1 MCREPLHYS
10 SILALS
16 WLFFFSILN
25 FVHLYERVFPMF
37 FFQASVPD
45 WLILLNLSQYEQV
58 LMDAGYDDIDF
69 VADITTEELQDIG
82 ITKKGA

>member
-1 MCREPLHYS
+1 M
-10 SILALS
+10 
-16 WLFFFSILN
+16 
-25 FVHLYERVFPMF
+25 

-45 WLILLNLSQYEQV
+45 WLVLLNLNQYEQV

-82 ITKKGA
+82 ITKKGS